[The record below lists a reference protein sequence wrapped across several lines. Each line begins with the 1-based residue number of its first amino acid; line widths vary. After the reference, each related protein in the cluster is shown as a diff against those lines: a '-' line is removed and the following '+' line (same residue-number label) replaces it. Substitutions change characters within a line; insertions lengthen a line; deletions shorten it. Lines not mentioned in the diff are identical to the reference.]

1 MELQCSRGFPGCV
14 IERENV
20 KRAFTMVE
28 LIFVIVILG
37 ILAAVAIPRLNATRN
52 DAVDVKLAQNIMTG
66 AGEIGSYAMAHGE
79 TDSNLTKMSNSLHS
93 LVKLG
98 EATEDMANHRV
109 DVRRGAV
116 NNCVSVVISANARE
130 ENLTVAL
137 GNAGSDIDCL
147 GLQRLIDMRIY
158 PMLLKGT
165 QVVQ

>member
-1 MELQCSRGFPGCV
+1 
-14 IERENV
+14 
-20 KRAFTMVE
+20 MVE

-37 ILAAVAIPRLNATRN
+37 ILAAVAMPRLNATRD
-52 DAVDVKLAQNIMTG
+52 DALNVKLAQNIMTG
-66 AGEIGSYAMAHGE
+66 AGEIGAYAMAHGE
-79 TDSNLTKMSNSLHS
+79 TDSNLTKMSNGLHS
-93 LVKLG
+93 LVRLG
-98 EATEDMANHRV
+98 EASEDSANRRV

-116 NNCVSVVISANARE
+116 NDCVSVVVSANTSE
-130 ENLTVAL
+130 ENLTIAL